1 MTNQT
6 GLYIFGEV
14 LFDCFPTGEEI
25 LGGAPFNVAWH
36 LQALGNQPSFISR
49 VGKDTY
55 GRKILNAMKKWGL
68 DTTLVQIDNKNPTGK
83 VMVTIENDEPNYN
96 IVANSAYDFIS
107 DNMLTGN
114 IDVGILYHGT
124 LCLRNQVSRSAY
136 SKIIQNK
143 KLKIFLDVNLRAP
156 WWKKDEIFTWLKKA
170 HWVKMNQDELKLLAG
185 RAKDT
190 THQMAEL
197 QMTYGLEQVIV
208 TRGGQGTTIR
218 TANGDLHSL
227 VPDRIERLVDTVGAG
242 DSFSAVYIHGL
253 LAGLPVDINLRN
265 AQQFASKV
273 IGLRGATTADCNFYN
288 EFISSLLY
296 KQH

>member
-1 MTNQT
+1 MTTHT

-49 VGKDTY
+49 VGKDTN
-55 GRKILNAMKKWGL
+55 GSRILNAMKKWGL
-68 DTTLVQIDNKNPTGK
+68 DTTLVQIDNKKPTGK
-83 VMVTIENDEPNYN
+83 VQVTIENNEPSYN

-107 DNMLTGN
+107 DDMLSGN
-114 IDVGILYHGT
+114 IADGILYHGT

-156 WWKKDEIFTWLKKA
+156 WWKKDEISIWLKKA

-185 RAKDT
+185 TAKDT
-190 THQMAEL
+190 ARQMAEL
-197 QMTYGLEQVIV
+197 QMTYGLEQLIV
-208 TRGGQGTTIR
+208 TRGGQGTIIR

-227 VPDRIERLVDTVGAG
+227 VPHKIERLVDTVGAG

-253 LAGLPVDINLRN
+253 LAGLPIDINLRN

-273 IGLRGATTADCNFYN
+273 IGLRGATTADLNFYN
-288 EFISSLLY
+288 EFISSLLH
-296 KQH
+296 K